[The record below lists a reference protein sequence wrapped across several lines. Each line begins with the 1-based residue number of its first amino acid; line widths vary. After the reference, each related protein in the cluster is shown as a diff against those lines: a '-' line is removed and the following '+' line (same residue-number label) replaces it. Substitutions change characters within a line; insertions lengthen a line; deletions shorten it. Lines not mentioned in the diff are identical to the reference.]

1 MYCKH
6 CGKQIAD
13 DSTFCQFCG
22 GKLDNSST
30 GLKDTPCDNSFDRE
44 YIKKGVKKIEVSR
57 LLFSYMMDFI
67 RTEYGDISVTQ
78 DDINTSML
86 SPALANARIAY
97 EDNEYLISICVE
109 NGLDYNQILEEVSE
123 KIIDHFLNPEQSEA
137 NDLPF

>member
-13 DSTFCQFCG
+13 DSSFCQYCG
-22 GKLDNSST
+22 GKLDNST
-30 GLKDTPCDNSFDRE
+30 AGHKDTPCDYSFDRE
-44 YIKKGVKKIEVSR
+44 YIRKEVKKIEVSR

-86 SPALANARIAY
+86 SPALANARISY
-97 EDNEYLISICVE
+97 EDNEYLLSICVE
-109 NGLDYNQILEEVSE
+109 NGLDYHQILDEVSE
-123 KIIDHFLNPEQSEA
+123 KIIDHYLNPEQSNI